1 MLNRANDAYMRSG
14 GVLRLI
20 KQGGYM
26 QQLSKLNQLKL
37 NLCHSYLQGELTKDE
52 FLDRIKQLSK
62 KYNANA
68 NDITPV
74 QKGQNA

>member
-1 MLNRANDAYMRSG
+1 
-14 GVLRLI
+14 
-20 KQGGYM
+20 M

-74 QKGQNA
+74 QKGHNA